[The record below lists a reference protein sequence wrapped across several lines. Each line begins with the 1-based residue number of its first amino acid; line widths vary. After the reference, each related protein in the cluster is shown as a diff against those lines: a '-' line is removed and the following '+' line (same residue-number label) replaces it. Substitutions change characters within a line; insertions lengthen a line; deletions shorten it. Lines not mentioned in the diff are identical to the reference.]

1 MHLVGTLEAASSIDC
16 GVRGIVVSIAEY
28 PNIAPARGEVPL
40 VAKRAL
46 ITGIA
51 GQDGSY
57 LAELLVAKGYEV
69 HGVVRR
75 AGGEATKRIAH
86 LLAPDGMPGGAVALH
101 AGDLT
106 DPLGLARIVATI
118 EPDEVYNLGAQTHV
132 GISFSL
138 AMPTADATGMGALR
152 LLEAVRTVA
161 PHARYYQ
168 AGSSEMFGRV
178 RETPQRETT
187 PFAPQSPYAAA
198 KVFAHHMTA
207 LYRDAHGLFACNG
220 IMFNHE
226 SPRRGDQFVT
236 RKVTRAV
243 AEILAGRQQELVLGD
258 LAPRRDWGY
267 APEYVEAM
275 WLMLQQPAPGDWV
288 IATGES
294 HSVAAWVECAFA
306 SVGLDWRKHVIQHDG
321 LRRPN
326 EVDLLVGDAGRA
338 ARDLGWRPRTT
349 FDRLVRIM
357 VAADVAAAGVDAGSL
372 SGASLPVVIG

>member
-1 MHLVGTLEAASSIDC
+1 M
-16 GVRGIVVSIAEY
+16 
-28 PNIAPARGEVPL
+28 
-40 VAKRAL
+40 AKRAL

-75 AGGEATKRIAH
+75 AGGGASQRIAH
-86 LLAPDGMPGGAVALH
+86 LLAPEGLPGGAVVVH
-101 AGDLT
+101 PGDLS
-106 DPLGLARIVATI
+106 DPLGLARIVARV
-118 EPDEVYNLGAQTHV
+118 EPDEVYNLAAQSHV
-132 GISFSL
+132 GMSFSL
-138 AMPTADATGMGALR
+138 ATPTADATGMGALR
-152 LLEAVRTVA
+152 MLEAVRTAA
-161 PHARYYQ
+161 PRARFYQ

-178 RETPQRETT
+178 RECPQRETT

-207 LYRDAHGLFACNG
+207 LYREAHGLFACNG

-243 AEILAGRQQELVLGD
+243 AEILAGRQQRLALGD

-275 WLMLQQPAPGDWV
+275 WLMLQQPEPGDWA
-288 IATGES
+288 IATGEA
-294 HSVAAWVECAFA
+294 HSVGDWVAAAFA
-306 SVGLDWRKHVIQHDG
+306 TAGLDWRDHVVQQPG

-326 EVDLLVGDAGRA
+326 EVDLLVGDASWA

-349 FDRLVRIM
+349 FDRLVQIM
-357 VAADVAAAGVDAGSL
+357 VAADVAAAGLDPS
-372 SGASLPVVIG
+372 SLPGIDKAVVAG